1 MARKNIGMANIF
13 NNIKVLTDLQ
23 VKNTA
28 TMDQGLIVSGAYS
41 GSTGLHVKQDAII
54 DGNLTVDGNVVNQGY
69 AQIGALVVDG
79 IADISGSLVVDGSGS
94 FSQRLDV
101 GDVLEVDGI
110 ATFNSAIS
118 GAAGLDITGNIKAS
132 GDISGSTGHY
142 GNLTAGTLTVD
153 SLYLPGQFGVSGS
166 AQLGQNASSVISI
179 SGQVSASAGI
189 EVTTGGF
196 NAANGT
202 GYKLKGTEALKE
214 SSGVIVLQSGSL
226 NKVQLGNLGYG
237 GAFLGHEGVKL
248 NSKDDTIII
257 SPRALLKL
265 SEAGAIQLDITGSY
279 SKLYSTSGDVLL
291 SGSTG
296 IYAESNLIA
305 EKQLKLS
312 GSSDFSNISVIRDG
326 TGLYDVDE
334 AIHAL
339 DSKISAGDTN
349 YAKMRFMC
357 TGSLVPNTT
366 TTIGLVTAGADSVF
380 FAPNQKNYLVADVMI
395 RINSSEAWTNDLVSL
410 QIYESGGSMYV
421 DLDAPAA
428 ENGWEY
434 RMVIV
439 NENGSMFI

>member
-1 MARKNIGMANIF
+1 MSNIF
-13 NNIKVLTDLQ
+13 NNIKVLTDLE

-28 TMDQGLIVSGAYS
+28 TMDSGLIVSGAYS
-41 GSTGLHVKQDAII
+41 GSTGLRVKEDAII
-54 DGNLTVDGNVVNQGY
+54 DGQLTVGGRVINQGY
-69 AQIGALVVDG
+69 AQIGALAVEGVTDLNGNLYVTGSQYLTGDLDVSGRLYVDG
-79 IADISGSLVVDGSGS
+79 TSSL
-94 FSQRLDV
+94 
-101 GDVLEVDGI
+101 DGI
-110 ATFNSAIS
+110 LT
-118 GAAGLDITGNIKAS
+118 GALNINIAGNIVAS
-132 GDISGSTGHY
+132 GNISGSTGQY
-142 GNLTAGTLTVD
+142 GNLTAGTLSVN

-166 AQLGQNASSVISI
+166 AQLGQNASSIISI

-248 NSKDDTIII
+248 NSKDDTIVI
-257 SPRALLKL
+257 SPRTLLKL

-279 SKLYSTSGDVLL
+279 SKLYSTAGDVLL

-312 GSSDFSNISVIRDG
+312 GSTDFTNISVSRDG
-326 TGLYDVDE
+326 EGLYDVDQ

-339 DSKISAGDTN
+339 DAKINTSDTN
-349 YAKMRFMC
+349 YAKMRFAC
-357 TGSLVPNTT
+357 SGSLTPNVTT
-366 TTIGLVTAGADSVF
+366 TVSLVSAGADATF
-380 FAPNQKNYLVADVMI
+380 FSTAQKDYLVADVMI
-395 RINSSEAWTNDLVSL
+395 RISSNEAWTNDLVSL
-410 QIYESGGSMYV
+410 QIYNDGGALKV

-428 ENGWEY
+428 EAGWEY
-434 RMVIV
+434 RMIIV
-439 NENGSMFI
+439 NENGQMFI

>member
-1 MARKNIGMANIF
+1 MANIF

-101 GDVLEVDGI
+101 GDVLEVDGV
-110 ATFNSAIS
+110 ATFNGAIS
-118 GAAGLDITGNIKAS
+118 GAAGLDIIGNIKAS

-166 AQLGQNASSVISI
+166 AQLGQNAASIISI

-202 GYKLKGTEALKE
+202 GYKLKGEEALKAN
-214 SSGVIVLQSGSL
+214 GNKFILQSGSL
-226 NKVQLGNLGYG
+226 TKIHLGDLGYG
-237 GAFLGHEGVKL
+237 GGMAGNQGIKVY
-248 NSKDDTIII
+248 SKDATAVVG
-257 SPRALLKL
+257 PRLFASL
-265 SEAGAIQLDITGSY
+265 SDGAVNQLDITGSY
-279 SKLYSTSGDVLL
+279 SKLYSTAGDVLL
-291 SGSTG
+291 SGSAG

-305 EKQLKLS
+305 EKALKLS
-312 GSSDFSNISVIRDG
+312 GSADFDNISVARDG
-326 TGLYDVDE
+326 NGFYDVDE

-339 DSKISAGDTN
+339 DAKINTSDSN
-349 YAKMRFMC
+349 YAKMRFAC
-357 TGSLVPNTT
+357 SGALTPNVTTTVSLVA
-366 TTIGLVTAGADSVF
+366 AGADATF
-380 FAPNQKNYLVADVMI
+380 FAIAQKDYLVADVMI
-395 RINSSEAWTNDLVSL
+395 RISSNEAWTNDLVSL
-410 QIYESGGSMYV
+410 QIYNDGGNLKV

-428 ENGWEY
+428 EAGWEY
-434 RMVIV
+434 RMIIV
-439 NENGSMFI
+439 NENGEMFI